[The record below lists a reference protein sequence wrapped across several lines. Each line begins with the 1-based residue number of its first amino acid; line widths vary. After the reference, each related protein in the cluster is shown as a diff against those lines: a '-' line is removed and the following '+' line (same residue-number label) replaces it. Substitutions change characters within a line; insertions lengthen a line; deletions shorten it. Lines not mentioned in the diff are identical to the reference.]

1 MTFKS
6 NHSSNDRL
14 DLLSQTTKNT
24 MRLFQYKTAK
34 ATASIAMAF
43 FAITIHSQT
52 ILEDNFSLQS
62 GYEDM
67 AFYSLENGVVAQ
79 SPLADWHIAL
89 DVRPMGSGAR
99 INCGTGMS
107 LYFYGGL
114 DNWLTADLDTWD
126 MPEPLRND
134 QSDWANAAF
143 NQDGDGMF
151 DLGWGIYDIIT
162 HEVHS
167 EKMYI
172 IQFPDGTWKQFA
184 LVSLV
189 SGTYSYQLADVG
201 GENEISASVSKSDYE
216 GKLFAYCNI
225 TSGEAMDL
233 EPEEPWD
240 FVFHSYL
247 EDLGGGTYYGVVGA
261 LAHPDV
267 TVQQVDG
274 LQDPFTDGDFDAAS
288 FSMATNEVGYDWKTY
303 SPGAGYVLESERCY
317 FVSANDQ
324 SVWRMVM
331 TGFGGSATGDITIGK
346 VEASGTSVEQVTST
360 HQVLAYPNPVISG
373 RNLTLEAARQF
384 ENAVFNVRSVTG
396 SVVASFAPTSFPF
409 QLNTSKFK
417 SGYYFLESTSTLGQP
432 LQSRF
437 IVQ

>member
-1 MTFKS
+1 M
-6 NHSSNDRL
+6 NHSRYISL
-14 DLLSQTTKNT
+14 KGILAFIFGVTT
-24 MRLFQYKTAK
+24 L
-34 ATASIAMAF
+34 IAGA
-43 FAITIHSQT
+43 QT
-52 ILEDNFSLQS
+52 IIEDTFSLGS

-99 INCGTGMS
+99 INCGTGMT
-107 LYFYGGL
+107 LYYYGGL
-114 DNWLTADLDTWD
+114 ENWLTVNLDTWD
-126 MPEPLRND
+126 MPDPLRND

-143 NQDGDGMF
+143 NQGGDGMF

-167 EKMYI
+167 DKMYL

-184 LVSLV
+184 ILSLV
-189 SGTYSYQLADVG
+189 SGTYTYQVADVG
-201 GENEISASVSKSDYE
+201 GDNELLGSVSKSDYE

-233 EPEEPWD
+233 EPDTPWD
-240 FVFHSYL
+240 FVFHSYV

-261 LAHPDV
+261 LAHPDA

-303 SPGAGYVLESERCY
+303 SPGSGYVLESERCY

-324 SVWRMVM
+324 AIWRMVM
-331 TGFGGSATGDITIGK
+331 TEFGGSATGDITLGK
-346 VEASGTSVEQVTST
+346 VEVSGSNVNPVINTTE
-360 HQVLAYPNPVISG
+360 VLAYPNPVMSG
-373 RNLTLEAARQF
+373 RNITLEVAPQF
-384 ENAVFNVRSVTG
+384 ENAHFNVRSLAG
-396 SVVASFAPTSFPF
+396 SVVMSFTPTAFPYR
-409 QLNTSKFK
+409 LNTSNLK
-417 SGYYFLESTSTLGQP
+417 SGYYLLESTSSNGQP
-432 LQSRF
+432 LKSRF